1 MQLGFCLPFAGS
13 WATPDNQVT
22 VARRAEELG
31 YSSLWVA
38 QRLLYPLEPRNDYPS
53 APGQPWPSPFERLVD
68 PIVTLAFVAGATRR
82 IRLGTATLIA
92 AYVPPV
98 VLAKQLA
105 TLDIVSGGRLDVGLS
120 LGWSQ
125 DEYEACG
132 VPFAERGARLDEY
145 LRCLAALWSD
155 DPVEFSGRFYSVPRS
170 LFQPKPRQR
179 PRPPILVGGYA
190 PATVRRAATLGD
202 GYLGGNVP
210 LDRIAPLVAELRAA
224 AADAGRDPSGASP
237 ASPRDPGS
245 FRIVCRG
252 SVRLSDEPLGDDD
265 RRPLWGSL
273 DQIRSDVARYRDAGL
288 DELFFELNFDPA
300 LAAPDADPKASMA
313 TALLLL
319 EELAPAT

>member
-38 QRLLYPLEPRNDYPS
+38 QRLFYPLEPRNDYPS
-53 APGQPWPSPFERLVD
+53 APGQPWPAPFQQVVD
-68 PIVTLAFVAGATRR
+68 PIVTLAHVAGATRR
-82 IRLGTATLIA
+82 IRLGTATLIP
-92 AYVPPV
+92 AYVAPV

-105 TLDIVSGGRLDVGLS
+105 TLDIVSEGRLDVGLG

-145 LRCLAALWSD
+145 LRCLHALWSD

-170 LFQPKPRQR
+170 LFQPKPHQR
-179 PRPPILVGGYA
+179 PRPPLLVGGYA

-210 LDRIAPLVAELRAA
+210 LTRVVPLVAELRAA
-224 AADAGRDPSGASP
+224 AAAAGRDA
-237 ASPRDPGS
+237 GS

-252 SVRLSDEPLGDDD
+252 SVRLSGEPLGGDD

-300 LAAPDADPKASMA
+300 VAAPDVDPKASMA

-319 EELAPAT
+319 EELAPSR

>member
-1 MQLGFCLPFAGS
+1 MQIGFSLPFAGS
-13 WATPDNQVT
+13 WATPQNQVT

-53 APGQPWPSPFERLVD
+53 ALGQPWPSPFERLVD
-68 PIVTLAFVAGATRR
+68 PIVTLAHVAGATRR
-82 IRLGTATLIA
+82 IRLGTATLIPV
-92 AYVPPV
+92 YVSPV

-105 TLDIVSGGRLDVGLS
+105 TLDIIAGGRLDVGLG

-132 VPFAERGARLDEY
+132 IPFKDRGARLDEY
-145 LRCLAALWSD
+145 LRCLQALWSD

-170 LFQPKPRQR
+170 LFQPKPHQR

-190 PATVRRAATLGD
+190 PATVRRAATLAD

-210 LDRIAPLVAELRAA
+210 LARVVPLVEELRVA
-224 AADAGRDPSGASP
+224 AADAGRE
-237 ASPRDPGS
+237 PGS
-245 FRIVCRG
+245 LRIVCRG
-252 SVRLSDEPLGDDD
+252 SVRLLDEPLAGGD

-300 LAAPDADPKASMA
+300 IGSPDADPKASMA

-319 EELAPAT
+319 EELAPSP